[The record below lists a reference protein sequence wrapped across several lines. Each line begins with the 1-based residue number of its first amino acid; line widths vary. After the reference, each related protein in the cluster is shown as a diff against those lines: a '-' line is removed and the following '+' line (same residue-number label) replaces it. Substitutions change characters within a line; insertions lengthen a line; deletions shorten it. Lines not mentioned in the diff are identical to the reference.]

1 MTSRQSTRR
10 FTIHIPKNHQPIYLL
25 HRNEPNNP
33 TKQIN
38 PHDPT
43 RPNRRLI
50 SARITHKHNSKRLSL
65 QAPTDPPI
73 MATCTHTQ
81 ARQEHKT
88 LSATDII
95 SPSPQPKQKLTTK
108 PHRQN
113 PSTTRLFTTTP
124 FTAFTASPPTK
135 QPSPF
140 RLSANKTKTSTPPSF
155 EDVYYSP
162 YQPKRQWPPDM
173 SKLSPKHQFRLE
185 RKYRRRAALKYARP
199 KFMKAVT
206 LGQWVVIGFVII
218 YSVLFMEWDTDDTA
232 FHAIRENFFAGVRA
246 VFSSAPPPGP
256 RRDQKDNT
264 ASEQS

>member
-1 MTSRQSTRR
+1 MFRRALTAASRVRASSTTTITSTSSCKLQ
-10 FTIHIPKNHQPIYLL
+10 L
-25 HRNEPNNP
+25 
-33 TKQIN
+33 
-38 PHDPT
+38 T
-43 RPNRRLI
+43 RPSWHL
-50 SARITHKHNSKRLSL
+50 
-65 QAPTDPPI
+65 
-73 MATCTHTQ
+73 
-81 ARQEHKT
+81 
-88 LSATDII
+88 
-95 SPSPQPKQKLTTK
+95 
-108 PHRQN
+108 N

-135 QPSPF
+135 DPSPF
-140 RLSANKTKTSTPPSF
+140 RLSANKTDSSPPPSF

-206 LGQWVVIGFVII
+206 LAQWVVIGFVII
-218 YSVLFMEWDTDDTA
+218 YSVLFMEWDTNDTA
-232 FHAIRENFFAGVRA
+232 FHAIREKFFAGVRA
-246 VFSSAPPPGP
+246 IFSSAPPPGP

>member
-1 MTSRQSTRR
+1 MFRRALTAASTARTSPTST
-10 FTIHIPKNHQPIYLL
+10 IPSASSRKLQV
-25 HRNEPNNP
+25 
-33 TKQIN
+33 
-38 PHDPT
+38 T
-43 RPNRRLI
+43 RPSWHLVRTPKPESTSLKRSPLLFNPI
-50 SARITHKHNSKRLSL
+50 S
-65 QAPTDPPI
+65 
-73 MATCTHTQ
+73 
-81 ARQEHKT
+81 
-88 LSATDII
+88 
-95 SPSPQPKQKLTTK
+95 SPKPKPKKLTAK
-108 PHRQN
+108 PHEQN

-135 QPSPF
+135 KDPSPF
-140 RLSANKTKTSTPPSF
+140 RLSANKTDSSPPSF

-206 LGQWVVIGFVII
+206 LAQWVVIGFVII
-218 YSVLFMEWDTDDTA
+218 YSVLFMEWDTDDTG
-232 FHAIRENFFAGVRA
+232 FHMIREKFFAGVRA

-264 ASEQS
+264 SSEQS

>member
-1 MTSRQSTRR
+1 MFRRALTAASPARSSPTS
-10 FTIHIPKNHQPIYLL
+10 TIPSAASSKLQL
-25 HRNEPNNP
+25 
-33 TKQIN
+33 
-38 PHDPT
+38 T
-43 RPNRRLI
+43 RPSWHL
-50 SARITHKHNSKRLSL
+50 
-65 QAPTDPPI
+65 
-73 MATCTHTQ
+73 
-81 ARQEHKT
+81 
-88 LSATDII
+88 
-95 SPSPQPKQKLTTK
+95 
-108 PHRQN
+108 N

-135 QPSPF
+135 DPSPF
-140 RLSANKTKTSTPPSF
+140 RLSANKTDSSPPSF

-206 LGQWVVIGFVII
+206 LAQWVVIGFVII

-232 FHAIRENFFAGVRA
+232 FHAIREKFFAGVRA
-246 VFSSAPPPGP
+246 IFSSAPPPGP